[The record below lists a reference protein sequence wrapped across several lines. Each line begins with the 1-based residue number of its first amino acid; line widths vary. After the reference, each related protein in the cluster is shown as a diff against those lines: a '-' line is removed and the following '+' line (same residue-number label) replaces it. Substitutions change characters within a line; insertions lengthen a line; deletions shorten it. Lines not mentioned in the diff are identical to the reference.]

1 MFGAS
6 STRSKEI
13 PEMNTTQNPGE
24 QNRPDQ
30 NPQNPRPDQGQPAP
44 GQSKPGRPNTPH
56 QPGAPDS
63 QQQQSG
69 AGKPYE
75 SKD

>member
-1 MFGAS
+1 
-6 STRSKEI
+6 
-13 PEMNTTQNPGE
+13 MNTTQNPGE

-44 GQSKPGRPNTPH
+44 GQSKPAGPNTPR

-63 QQQQSG
+63 RQQQSA
-69 AGKPYE
+69 AGKA
-75 SKD
+75 DDR